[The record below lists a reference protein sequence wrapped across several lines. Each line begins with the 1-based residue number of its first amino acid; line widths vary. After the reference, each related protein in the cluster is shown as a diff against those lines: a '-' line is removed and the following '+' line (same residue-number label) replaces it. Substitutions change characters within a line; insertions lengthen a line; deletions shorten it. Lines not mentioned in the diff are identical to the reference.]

1 MKLSTEKKNNS
12 ESNCIFTHDNKEI
25 TNPMEIANRFC
36 YYFSNIGPNLE
47 KQIRQLPNSTS
58 PISYLPCTDQSL
70 NMCLEPVTED
80 EIIKITNEFLKN
92 KAAGHDNIPMSMIQ
106 LTIQVISKPLL
117 HIINLSFTSGIV
129 PSYLKISRIIPS
141 FKSGDKSIF
150 GNYRPISI
158 LPAFSKSFEKAYY
171 NRLANYLHK
180 SNILSNDQYGFRKGY
195 STSYALIDL
204 RYLVHLTTEK
214 LQLVSFVIFQRH
226 LIR

>member
-1 MKLSTEKKNNS
+1 
-12 ESNCIFTHDNKEI
+12 
-25 TNPMEIANRFC
+25 
-36 YYFSNIGPNLE
+36 
-47 KQIRQLPNSTS
+47 
-58 PISYLPCTDQSL
+58 
-70 NMCLEPVTED
+70 
-80 EIIKITNEFLKN
+80 
-92 KAAGHDNIPMSMIQ
+92 MSMIQ
-106 LTIQVISKPLL
+106 LTVQVISKPLS

-158 LPAFSKSFEKAYY
+158 LPAFSKIFEKAYY

-204 RYLVHLTTEK
+204 YDKISCSLDNREVAIGVFCDLSKAFDTINYEILFSKLEHYGVCGQSFAWIKNYLSDR
-214 LQLVSFVIFQRH
+214 QQFGSI
-226 LIR
+226 